1 MDCHLW
7 QDHSPWSVLLTLQH
21 LPPLPQQ
28 QQQLLGRLWP
38 LLVPRF
44 LFQLPPQLRSLL
56 LGLPVPLLG
65 VLFTQHGK
73 QPVLLPKELGLI
85 LPKRPQKERARK
97 AVAGRG
103 GKRGKEP
110 AAAAVGSYL
119 SYRDQDVGNP
129 IPPFTPTREPG
140 LHLGV
145 PNLRN
150 TLVRPLNFFQLYFTP
165 GLVDDIVEH
174 TNTYAYIEIAKE
186 NYTNVPI
193 RNPMGAGVTQPLIRS
208 LGL

>member
-1 MDCHLW
+1 MAGSQSLVGITNTSALTTFATTTTATPGW
-7 QDHSPWSVLLTLQH
+7 VVATVSPSVSFPVATPAQESVTG
-21 LPPLPQQ
+21 PSFYSARQTT
-28 QQQLLGRLWP
+28 R
-38 LLVPRF
+38 VAAKRARVD
-44 LFQLPPQLRSLL
+44 PPQK
-56 LGLPVPLLG
+56 
-65 VLFTQHGK
+65 T
-73 QPVLLPKELGLI
+73 
-85 LPKRPQKERARK
+85 PKRTSKEGSRRE
-97 AVAGRG
+97 G

-186 NYTNVPI
+186 NSTNVPI
-193 RNPMGAGVTQPLIRS
+193 RNPMGAGVTQPLMKS